1 MELKHKYCKD
11 SSMVSRKIA
20 DELILVPIRQN
31 VGDLQNIYT
40 LNEAGA
46 LIWENIDGK
55 KDIADIIEILMDEY
69 DVEQTTAEADVS
81 DFLSQ
86 LESIKAIKLI

>member
-1 MELKHKYCKD
+1 
-11 SSMVSRKIA
+11 MVSRKIA

-55 KDIADIIEILMDEY
+55 KDIADIIEILMEEY
-69 DVEQTTAEADVS
+69 DVEQTTAEVDIS
-81 DFLSQ
+81 EFLSQ
-86 LESIKAIKLI
+86 LESINAIKPVRL